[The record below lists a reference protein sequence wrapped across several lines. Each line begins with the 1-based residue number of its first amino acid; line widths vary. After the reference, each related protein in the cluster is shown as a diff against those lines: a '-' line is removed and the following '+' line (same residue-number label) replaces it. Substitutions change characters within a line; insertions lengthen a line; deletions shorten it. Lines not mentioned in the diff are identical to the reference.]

1 MDEKK
6 ATAGLIEKLNPEEVL
21 NLIKTFE
28 SKGTP
33 VQISIKVR
41 LDTPKSY
48 KYADGYGNIISE
60 KVYGNF
66 SKRPITVKRVF
77 GLSPNYEHD
86 ISLLEGEYHTLKELS
101 SKINGYNAF
110 YWYLEGGDLS
120 KKARDIIQ
128 NNFKEH
134 SLHSPLS
141 KCLYIPD
148 NGREVSCGG
157 KRIDTE
163 WPNLY
168 DISRLL
174 DKNGLTH
181 LQHNIVARPE
191 GLYDDRNDVFSE
203 GEISLVDETK
213 IADIS
218 LKLL

>member
-6 ATAGLIEKLNPEEVL
+6 ATNELIDKLNPEEVL
-21 NLIKTFE
+21 NLIKTLE
-28 SKGTP
+28 SKGIP
-33 VQISIKVR
+33 MQISIKVR

-48 KYADGYGNIISE
+48 KYADGYYNTISE
-60 KVYGNF
+60 KIYGRF
-66 SKRPITVKRVF
+66 SERAIAVKRVLE
-77 GLSPNYEHD
+77 LSQNYEHD
-86 ISLLEGEYHTLKELS
+86 ISLLEGEYLTLKELS
-101 SKINGYNAF
+101 NKINEYNAF
-110 YWYLEGGDLS
+110 YGNIESRDIS
-120 KKARDIIQ
+120 KKAADIIK
-128 NNFKEH
+128 NNFKDH
-134 SLHSPLS
+134 FLANPLS
-141 KCLYIPD
+141 SGLYIPD

-168 DISRLL
+168 DISKLL

-191 GLYDDRNDVFSE
+191 GLYDDRNDE
-203 GEISLVDETK
+203 DIGEINLVDETK